1 MSNET
6 SLSDF
11 FKELAL
17 EKEKAE
23 AEKIRIAEEKAN
35 EPTFSDFFKL
45 ISEEK
50 QQNINY
56 DEKRLEDDLKGKALE
71 VELTEKVE
79 NINENILNEDLL
91 SNFKKLSEA
100 QSHKRS
106 VSEAQLGL
114 FGGDTEENNDD
125 PLTPLDQDFVTHED
139 LAKHYKTFIQRVQ
152 HQMSTIG
159 GGGET
164 KLRKLDDVDR
174 STIADNKYLKYNAAT
189 GKFVFSTVTSA
200 DQIASH
206 IVGTTLV
213 TTSSYTASEDD
224 HYIGV
229 NYSGTCTIT
238 LPSGISNGEQLVIKD
253 ESGSAS
259 TNPIVVSGTVD
270 NDTGGFTLQINNGSI
285 SLIYRNGWRI
295 V

>member
-1 MSNET
+1 MSNEP

-50 QQNINY
+50 NQNINY
-56 DEKRLEDDLKGKALE
+56 DEKRIEDDLKGKALE

-79 NINENILNEDLL
+79 NINENALNEDLL

-106 VSEAQLGL
+106 ISEAQLGL

-125 PLTPLDQDFVTHED
+125 PLTPLNQEFVTHED

-164 KLRKLDDVDR
+164 KLRKLDDIDR

-189 GKFVFSTVTSA
+189 GKFVFSAVSSA

-206 IVGTTLV
+206 IVSTTLV
-213 TTSSYTASEDD
+213 TTASYTASVDD

-259 TNPIVVSGTVD
+259 INPIVVSGTVD
-270 NDTGGFTLQINNGSI
+270 NDAGGFTLQINNGSI

>member
-100 QSHKRS
+100 QSHKKS
-106 VSEAQLGL
+106 ISEAQLGL

-189 GKFVFSTVTSA
+189 GKFVFSTVTSS

>member
-1 MSNET
+1 MSNEP

-50 QQNINY
+50 NQNINH

-79 NINENILNEDLL
+79 NINENALNEDLL

-106 VSEAQLGL
+106 ISEAQLGL
-114 FGGDTEENNDD
+114 FGGDTEENNED

-174 STIADNKYLKYNAAT
+174 STIADNKYLKYNAAS
-189 GKFVFSTVTSA
+189 GKFVFSAVSSA

-206 IVGTTLV
+206 IVSTTLV
-213 TTSSYTASEDD
+213 TTASYTASVDD

-259 TNPIVVSGTVD
+259 INPIVVSGTVD
-270 NDTGGFTLQINNGSI
+270 NDAGGFTLQINNGSI

>member
-1 MSNET
+1 MSNEP

-50 QQNINY
+50 NQNINY

-71 VELTEKVE
+71 VELIEKVE
-79 NINENILNEDLL
+79 NINENALNEDLL

-125 PLTPLDQDFVTHED
+125 PLTPLNQEFVTHED

-164 KLRKLDDVDR
+164 KLRKLDDIDR

-189 GKFVFSTVTSA
+189 GKFVFSAVSSA

-206 IVGTTLV
+206 IVSTTLV
-213 TTSSYTASEDD
+213 TTASYTASVDD

-259 TNPIVVSGTVD
+259 INPIVVSGTVD
-270 NDTGGFTLQINNGSI
+270 NDAGGFTLQINNGSI

>member
-56 DEKRLEDDLKGKALE
+56 DKKRLEDDLKGKTLE

-79 NINENILNEDLL
+79 NINENVLNEDLL

-106 VSEAQLGL
+106 ISEAQLGL

-164 KLRKLDDVDR
+164 KLRRLDDVDR
-174 STIADNKYLKYNAAT
+174 SSISDNKYLKYDAAS
-189 GKFVFSTVTSA
+189 GKFVFSSVTSSA
-200 DQIASH
+200 QIASH
-206 IVGTTLV
+206 TYNTTLV
-213 TTSSYTASEDD
+213 TTSTYTATDED

-229 NYSGTCTIT
+229 NYSGSCTIT
-238 LPSGISNGEQLVIKD
+238 LPVGISNGEMLVIKD

-259 TNPIVVSGTVD
+259 TNPIIVSGNVD
-270 NDTGGFTLQINNGSI
+270 NDAGGFTLQINNGSI

-295 V
+295 I

>member
-1 MSNET
+1 MSNEP

-50 QQNINY
+50 NQNINY

-79 NINENILNEDLL
+79 NINENALNEDLL

-125 PLTPLDQDFVTHED
+125 PLTPLNQEFVTHED

-164 KLRKLDDVDR
+164 KLRKLDDIDR

-189 GKFVFSTVTSA
+189 GKFVFSAVSSA

-206 IVGTTLV
+206 IVSTTLV
-213 TTSSYTASEDD
+213 TTASYTASVDD

-259 TNPIVVSGTVD
+259 INPIVVSGTVD
-270 NDTGGFTLQINNGSI
+270 NDAGGFTLHINNGSI

>member
-1 MSNET
+1 MSNEP

-23 AEKIRIAEEKAN
+23 AEKIKIAEEKAN

-50 QQNINY
+50 NQNINY

-79 NINENILNEDLL
+79 NINENALNEDLL

-125 PLTPLDQDFVTHED
+125 PLTPLNQEFVTHED

-164 KLRKLDDVDR
+164 KLRKLDDIDR

-189 GKFVFSTVTSA
+189 GKFVFSAVSSA

-206 IVGTTLV
+206 IVSTTLV
-213 TTSSYTASEDD
+213 TTGSYTASVDD

-259 TNPIVVSGTVD
+259 INPIVVSGTVD
-270 NDTGGFTLQINNGSI
+270 NDAGGFTLQINNGSI

>member
-1 MSNET
+1 MSNEP

-23 AEKIRIAEEKAN
+23 AEKIKIAEEKAN

-50 QQNINY
+50 NQNINY

-79 NINENILNEDLL
+79 NINENALNEDLL

-125 PLTPLDQDFVTHED
+125 PLTPLNQEFVTHED

-164 KLRKLDDVDR
+164 KLRKLDDIDR

-189 GKFVFSTVTSA
+189 GKFVFSAVSSA

-206 IVGTTLV
+206 IVSTTLV
-213 TTSSYTASEDD
+213 TSASYTASVDD

-259 TNPIVVSGTVD
+259 INPIVVSGTVD
-270 NDTGGFTLQINNGSI
+270 NDAGGFTLQINNGSI

>member
-1 MSNET
+1 MSNEP

-50 QQNINY
+50 NQNINY

-79 NINENILNEDLL
+79 NINENALNEDLL

-125 PLTPLDQDFVTHED
+125 PLTPLNQEFVTHED

-164 KLRKLDDVDR
+164 KLRKLDDIDR

-189 GKFVFSTVTSA
+189 GKFVFSAVSSA

-206 IVGTTLV
+206 IVSTTLV
-213 TTSSYTASEDD
+213 TTASYTASVDD

-259 TNPIVVSGTVD
+259 INPIVVSGTVD
-270 NDTGGFTLQINNGSI
+270 NDAGGFTLQINNGSI

>member
-1 MSNET
+1 MSNEP

-23 AEKIRIAEEKAN
+23 AEKIKIAEEKAN

-50 QQNINY
+50 NQNINY

-79 NINENILNEDLL
+79 NINENALNEDLL

-125 PLTPLDQDFVTHED
+125 PLTPLNQEFVTHED

-164 KLRKLDDVDR
+164 KLRKLDDIDR

-189 GKFVFSTVTSA
+189 GKFVFSAVSSA

-206 IVGTTLV
+206 IVSTTLV
-213 TTSSYTASEDD
+213 TTASYTASVDD

-259 TNPIVVSGTVD
+259 INPIVVSGTVD
-270 NDTGGFTLQINNGSI
+270 NDAGGFTLQINNGSI

>member
-56 DEKRLEDDLKGKALE
+56 DEKRLEDDLKGKVLE

-79 NINENILNEDLL
+79 NISENALNEDLL

-125 PLTPLDQDFVTHED
+125 PLTPLNQDFVTHED

-189 GKFVFSTVTSA
+189 GKFVFSTVSSA
-200 DQIASH
+200 DQTASH
-206 IVGTTLV
+206 IVSTTLV
-213 TTSSYTASEDD
+213 TTSSYTVSVDD

-259 TNPIVVSGTVD
+259 INPIVVSGTVD

>member
-56 DEKRLEDDLKGKALE
+56 DKKRLEDDLKGKTLE

-79 NINENILNEDLL
+79 NISENALNEDLL

-125 PLTPLDQDFVTHED
+125 PLTPLNQDFVTHED

-189 GKFVFSTVTSA
+189 GKFVFSTVSSA
-200 DQIASH
+200 DQTASH
-206 IVGTTLV
+206 IVSTTLV
-213 TTSSYTASEDD
+213 TTSSYTASVDD

-259 TNPIVVSGTVD
+259 INPIVVSGTVD

>member
-79 NINENILNEDLL
+79 NKDENILNEDLL

-106 VSEAQLGL
+106 ISEAQLGL

>member
-23 AEKIRIAEEKAN
+23 AEKIKIAEEKAN

-56 DEKRLEDDLKGKALE
+56 DEKRIEDDLKGKTLE

-79 NINENILNEDLL
+79 NINENVLNEDLL

-106 VSEAQLGL
+106 ISEAQLGL

>member
-23 AEKIRIAEEKAN
+23 AEKIKIAEEKAN

-56 DEKRLEDDLKGKALE
+56 DEKRIEDDLKGKTLE

-79 NINENILNEDLL
+79 NINENVLNEDLL

-106 VSEAQLGL
+106 ISEAQLGL

-139 LAKHYKTFIQRVQ
+139 LAKHYKTFIQRIQ

>member
-56 DEKRLEDDLKGKALE
+56 DEKRLEDDLKGKTLE

-106 VSEAQLGL
+106 ISEAQLGL

>member
-1 MSNET
+1 MSNEP

-50 QQNINY
+50 NQNINY
-56 DEKRLEDDLKGKALE
+56 DEKRIEDDLKGKALE

-79 NINENILNEDLL
+79 NINENALNEDLL

-106 VSEAQLGL
+106 ISEAQLGL
-114 FGGDTEENNDD
+114 FGGDTEEDNDD
-125 PLTPLDQDFVTHED
+125 PLTPLNQEFVTHED

-164 KLRKLDDVDR
+164 KLRKLDDIDR

-189 GKFVFSTVTSA
+189 GKFVFSAVSSA

-206 IVGTTLV
+206 IVSTTLV
-213 TTSSYTASEDD
+213 TTASYTASVDD

-259 TNPIVVSGTVD
+259 INPIVVSGTVD
-270 NDTGGFTLQINNGSI
+270 NDAGGFTLQINNGSI

>member
-1 MSNET
+1 MSNEP

-11 FKELAL
+11 FKELAF

-50 QQNINY
+50 NQNINH

-79 NINENILNEDLL
+79 NINENALNEDLL

-106 VSEAQLGL
+106 ISEAQLGL
-114 FGGDTEENNDD
+114 FGGDTEENNED

-174 STIADNKYLKYNAAT
+174 STIADNKYLKYNAAS
-189 GKFVFSTVTSA
+189 GKFVFSAVSSA

-206 IVGTTLV
+206 IVSTTLV
-213 TTSSYTASEDD
+213 TTASYTASVDD

-259 TNPIVVSGTVD
+259 INPIVVSGTVD
-270 NDTGGFTLQINNGSI
+270 NDAGGFTLQINNGSI